1 MKRKIKNIWFW
12 LNIIRSVPAIVSF
25 KTNKFNRIISKD
37 IERWIS
43 IKNPISKSSS
53 SLNLHWLMLNS
64 KEFRNLFY
72 YRINKNNFILSRVLK
87 LFYRPL
93 GHLYI
98 YTEDIGEGFFIQ
110 HGFSTIITA
119 KKIGKNCSVNQQVTI
134 GWGSNGGIPTI
145 GDNVLISS
153 GAKVFGDISI
163 GNNSKVGANCVV
175 SKDVP
180 DSCTVVGIP
189 GRIIKKAGERVDIA
203 L

>member
-1 MKRKIKNIWFW
+1 
-12 LNIIRSVPAIVSF
+12 
-25 KTNKFNRIISKD
+25 
-37 IERWIS
+37 
-43 IKNPISKSSS
+43 
-53 SLNLHWLMLNS
+53 MLNS